1 MSMNDMNLLICMYML
16 LDVCVDVCTVTRAT
30 VDHMDMDMEASMKYR
45 KVVMRGMM
53 RTLSRT
59 LYIDAVSG

>member
-1 MSMNDMNLLICMYML
+1 MYMYVYVVGCI

-53 RTLSRT
+53 WTLSRT
-59 LYIDAVSG
+59 LYIDVVSG

>member
-1 MSMNDMNLLICMYML
+1 MYVYVVGCV

-30 VDHMDMDMEASMKYR
+30 VDHMDMDMEATMKYR

-53 RTLSRT
+53 WTLSRT
-59 LYIDAVSG
+59 LYIDVVSG